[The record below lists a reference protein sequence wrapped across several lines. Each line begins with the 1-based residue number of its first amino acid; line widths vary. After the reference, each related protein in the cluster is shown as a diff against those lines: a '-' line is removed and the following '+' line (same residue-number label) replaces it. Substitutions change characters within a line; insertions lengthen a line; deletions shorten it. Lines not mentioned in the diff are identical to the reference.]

1 MEGIVD
7 GTSGDND
14 FHIGGEAVGALL
26 GQTVLALG
34 GEEGGNLKAEAIAEI
49 CHCRDMTNRMEDGT
63 NMMLTNGI

>member
-7 GTSGDND
+7 GTGGDND

-34 GEEGGNLKAEAIAEI
+34 GEEGGNLKAKAIVLV
-49 CHCRDMTNRMEDGT
+49 CHGCDMG
-63 NMMLTNGI
+63 G